1 MAGLVLA
8 GRSAAAA
15 NNDLKWLYQKL
26 RNEIESFEA
35 EQVAVAYEE
44 QTVRGIGV
52 AIARLPVKGDSFE
65 QIRVGDPS
73 IFGILQTVWNPRI
86 SAWLGAARFRRALDC
101 GIRKSLTII
110 WQQAAKRFADVACND
125 VPTALKRYSVSAA
138 LIA

>member
-1 MAGLVLA
+1 MAGALDHEKVLVIRRSKIEEALAGLVLA

-65 QIRVGDPS
+65 QIRVGDPT
-73 IFGILQTVWNPRI
+73 GRLVPAGQTRPRATTYLR
-86 SAWLGAARFRRALDC
+86 S
-101 GIRKSLTII
+101 
-110 WQQAAKRFADVACND
+110 
-125 VPTALKRYSVSAA
+125 
-138 LIA
+138 